1 MIRTAALLIL
11 TIIVLPLVA
20 FKFGTPL
27 DDTQWWM
34 LKRSGMA
41 MLGLAMGCFI
51 LSEITRNCSQFD
63 KLWSILPIGYTWY
76 FAHVSNYE
84 PRLVLM
90 AVLATIWGVRL
101 TYNFARRGG
110 YSWKFWSG
118 EEDYRWEVLR
128 QRPEFKDKK
137 VAWTLFNF
145 FFISIYQNAL
155 VWLFALP
162 PVLAWQ
168 AHDKPL
174 GIADY
179 ILAVVMI
186 VLVITETIADQQQW
200 NFQNKKYS
208 KKKSG
213 EALTKEE
220 AQGFISSGLWAY
232 SRHPNYACEQSI
244 WVVFY
249 LIGALATGMYINWS
263 MAGCLLLIL
272 LFKGSSD
279 FSEEISAGKYPAY
292 KDYQARVGRFL
303 PF

>member
-34 LKRSGMA
+34 LKRSGLA
-41 MLGLAMGCFI
+41 MLGIAMGCFV

-63 KLWSILPIGYTWY
+63 KLWSLLPIGYTWY

-90 AVLATIWGVRL
+90 AVLATLWGMRL

-174 GIADY
+174 GIADFA
-179 ILAVVMI
+179 LAVVM
-186 VLVITETIADQQQW
+186 VALVITETIADQQQW
-200 NFQNKKYS
+200 NFQNKKYG
-208 KKKSG
+208 KKKTG
-213 EALTKEE
+213 EALTEEE

-249 LIGALATGMYINWS
+249 LIGAMATGMYINWS

-292 KDYQARVGRFL
+292 KAYQERVGRFL